1 MRILYVVLLVC
12 LAALLWAAWAVA
24 RTIRRHDRDRRKRPV
39 DSGLRLS
46 QAEAP
51 PHETDEDAA
60 S

>member
-24 RTIRRHDRDRRKRPV
+24 RTIRRHERRSRRPPAG
-39 DSGLRLS
+39 SGLGLS
-46 QAEAP
+46 PANP
-51 PHETDEDAA
+51 PMHETDEDAA